1 MNFSSLAFAM
11 LTTATTPNSCTDGIA
26 LLRGV
31 TAIAAE
37 YPWLSADKKDYIVRD
52 YPRMY
57 LVLPKIPGEQTV
69 GNEKPNAA
77 VDKESCQVINVFLSS

>member
-1 MNFSSLAFAM
+1 MDISSLAFAM
-11 LTTATTPNSCTDGIA
+11 LTTTAVPNTCTDGIA

-31 TAIAAE
+31 SAIVAE
-37 YPWLSADKKDYIVRD
+37 YPWLSADKKDYLLRD

-69 GNEKPNAA
+69 GNQQPNAA
-77 VDKESCQVINVFLSS
+77 VDKASCQVINVFLSN